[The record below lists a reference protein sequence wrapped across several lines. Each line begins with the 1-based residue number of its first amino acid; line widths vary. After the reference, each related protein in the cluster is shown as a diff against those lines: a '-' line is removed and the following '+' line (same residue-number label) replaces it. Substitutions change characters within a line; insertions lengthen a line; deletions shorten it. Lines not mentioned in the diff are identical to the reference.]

1 MIRKASYAD
10 IPALYE
16 LGKRIHELSAD
27 ADIPLDEAVVRL
39 HLAGLMAQS
48 DGLVLVDE
56 VDGKITGGLAGYV
69 AQIWYSRKKYAVP
82 LVVYAERRGAFVWL
96 VKRFVK
102 WALQQR
108 RATEVIFDCSFGGAL
123 GVKAETV
130 LPKLGF
136 SKSGVAFIKRA
147 EVLPAT
153 S

>member
-1 MIRKASYAD
+1 MIRKASYSD

-27 ADIPLDEAVVRL
+27 ADIPLDESVVRL
-39 HLAGLMAQS
+39 HLAGLMAQN

-56 VDGKITGGLAGYV
+56 VGGKITGGLAGYV
-69 AQIWYSRKKYAVP
+69 SQIWYSRKKYAVP

-102 WALQQR
+102 WAFTQR
-108 RATEVIFDCSFGGAL
+108 RATEIIFDCSFGGEL
-123 GVKAETV
+123 GKQAEAV

-136 SKSGVAFIKRA
+136 TVAGATFIKRA
-147 EVLPAT
+147 EFSPAT